1 MFYTTAAAL
10 VQELLVAKRDLKLNE
25 MIKKLDSFE
34 AIVID
39 DISYVPYTRDETDV
53 LFVLLAARYETRSV
67 VITSNLAFSNWEN
80 IFKDPMTTRAA
91 IDRLVHHSTILEL
104 TESYRQKYAKNRKK
118 AQEETKEPENT

>member
-1 MFYTTAAAL
+1 
-10 VQELLVAKRDLKLNE
+10 

-53 LFVLLAARYETRSV
+53 LLCFWLQDTKLGAWSLPAIWLFQIGKTSSRSDDYKG
-67 VITSNLAFSNWEN
+67 S
-80 IFKDPMTTRAA
+80 